1 MDALIAM
8 EYIAETKEIEI
19 GQLIMRYGHIRV
31 HRPEIASS
39 LMNSVERCGQIIP
52 VITVKE
58 SDLSFVLIDG
68 YLRVAALKRCGKD
81 TVAAEIWQCNEQN
94 ALIRVLMKNQ
104 ERRWEPLEEALLIK
118 ELLGQ
123 HNISQAKIA
132 QLMGR
137 NQSWI
142 SRRIALVHALP
153 DEILG
158 LVQKGRISTWA
169 ATRVLAPMARAIPDH
184 AKALAEN
191 LIKEPI
197 STRDLMELYHHYQ
210 RSNRKLRDR
219 IVKNPG
225 LFKKALHTA
234 EQDNQATILKQG
246 PEGKWLKDLRLARH
260 IFSRLTEKVP
270 IIFYKGQE
278 RLERRALLTAF
289 EDTRKAFLALEQEIR
304 SYDSHENCRDKRDY
318 PDTAYEG
325 GYNQRDQPYPQHL
338 QEHCETGPEG
348 KGEQPVSNLLPL
360 RGDQTHHPGVVQTL
374 PG

>member
-132 QLMGR
+132 QLVGR

-158 LVQKGRISTWA
+158 LVQKGRISTN
-169 ATRVLAPMARAIPDH
+169 
-184 AKALAEN
+184 EG
-191 LIKEPI
+191 
-197 STRDLMELYHHYQ
+197 
-210 RSNRKLRDR
+210 
-219 IVKNPG
+219 PG
-225 LFKKALHTA
+225 AY
-234 EQDNQATILKQG
+234 G
-246 PEGKWLKDLRLARH
+246 ARH
-260 IFSRLTEKVP
+260 TGSCKGPGRKP
-270 IIFYKGQE
+270 YKRAHLHPRSHGTIPSLSEIKPQTQRQDSEEPRAFQKSAPCGRTRQSSHNPQTRARGQM
-278 RLERRALLTAF
+278 A
-289 EDTRKAFLALEQEIR
+289 
-304 SYDSHENCRDKRDY
+304 
-318 PDTAYEG
+318 
-325 GYNQRDQPYPQHL
+325 
-338 QEHCETGPEG
+338 
-348 KGEQPVSNLLPL
+348 
-360 RGDQTHHPGVVQTL
+360 
-374 PG
+374 

>member
-1 MDALIAM
+1 MDALIVM
-8 EYIAETKEIEI
+8 EYVAETKEIEI

-52 VITVKE
+52 VITVRE

-118 ELLGQ
+118 ELLEQ

-137 NQSWI
+137 NQSWV

-158 LVQKGRISTWA
+158 LVQKGHISTWA

-219 IVKNPG
+219 IVKNPE
-225 LFKKALHTA
+225 LFKKALHAA

-246 PEGKWLKDLRLARH
+246 PEGKWLKDLRVAGH
-260 IFSRLTEKVP
+260 ILSRLTEKAP

-289 EDTRKAFLALEQEIR
+289 EDTRKAFLALEQGIR
-304 SYDSHENCRDKRDY
+304 E
-318 PDTAYEG
+318 
-325 GYNQRDQPYPQHL
+325 
-338 QEHCETGPEG
+338 
-348 KGEQPVSNLLPL
+348 V
-360 RGDQTHHPGVVQTL
+360 
-374 PG
+374 

>member
-197 STRDLMELYHHYQ
+197 STRDLMELYHQNY
-210 RSNRKLRDR
+210 
-219 IVKNPG
+219 
-225 LFKKALHTA
+225 
-234 EQDNQATILKQG
+234 TI
-246 PEGKWLKDLRLARH
+246 
-260 IFSRLTEKVP
+260 
-270 IIFYKGQE
+270 II
-278 RLERRALLTAF
+278 
-289 EDTRKAFLALEQEIR
+289 
-304 SYDSHENCRDKRDY
+304 
-318 PDTAYEG
+318 
-325 GYNQRDQPYPQHL
+325 RDQTANS
-338 QEHCETGPEG
+338 ETG
-348 KGEQPVSNLLPL
+348 
-360 RGDQTHHPGVVQTL
+360 
-374 PG
+374 

>member
-1 MDALIAM
+1 MD
-8 EYIAETKEIEI
+8 
-19 GQLIMRYGHIRV
+19 IRV

-39 LMNSVERCGQIIP
+39 LMNSIERCGQIIP

-94 ALIRVLMKNQ
+94 ALIRVLMKNREQ
-104 ERRWEPLEEALLIK
+104 RWEPLEEALLIK
-118 ELLGQ
+118 ELLEK

-219 IVKNPG
+219 IVKNPW
-225 LFKKALHTA
+225 LFKKALHAA
-234 EQDNQATILKQG
+234 EQDNQATILKRNYSG
-246 PEGKWLKDLRLARH
+246 R
-260 IFSRLTEKVP
+260 
-270 IIFYKGQE
+270 
-278 RLERRALLTAF
+278 
-289 EDTRKAFLALEQEIR
+289 
-304 SYDSHENCRDKRDY
+304 
-318 PDTAYEG
+318 
-325 GYNQRDQPYPQHL
+325 
-338 QEHCETGPEG
+338 
-348 KGEQPVSNLLPL
+348 
-360 RGDQTHHPGVVQTL
+360 
-374 PG
+374 